1 MCIFVV
7 LSPTRASAACTSSQI
22 DVLGDGTQCET
33 SKFELTTTSLAA
45 NTTFKFTLGA
55 SGTFYVDWGDGGA
68 VETIARDSVTATD
81 YTHTYTTAGVYTIRF
96 SGLAT
101 EYDVSGNGS
110 TTISFYKA
118 SGGSQG
124 KIASISGNLA
134 SIFPYLGS
142 ENNQAPRF
150 YQTFRG
156 ATNLTSI
163 PATLF
168 RGITTGGGGRYM
180 FAMTFYGCTG
190 LTSSGLPATLF
201 SDITTGGY
209 SMFNGT
215 FEDCTGLTS
224 IPEGLFSTITTGAA
238 YMFSGT
244 FWGCTGLTRIPAR
257 LFSGL
262 TSVGVYMFQFLFN
275 GCKNLAGVIPPDTFA
290 GLIANGSPTQNYMWS
305 SAFQSTKLATSCPA
319 GTYQYLTGYE
329 GSSDYTSWAGKVSCA
344 CDAGYWGDGNTCT
357 ACSNTHPA
365 HSSYAGLATTATCP
379 WVCDAG
385 YYWDGTACSVC
396 SNSAPANSTF
406 TPGSTT
412 ATCPWTCN
420 AGYVSN
426 GTSCVAPAFS
436 VTTTS
441 LSANDTFTFSLS
453 AVGTFYVNWGDG
465 TEETIVRDNT
475 TSTWYTHTYTT
486 PGTYTIGF
494 GGEATAYN
502 TSTSVAT
509 ILFYKSSNGSQ
520 KKIAS
525 ISGNLA
531 TIFPSYGTG
540 SGQSPRF
547 NRTFREATN
556 LTSVPATLFSGFT
569 QGTSYMF
576 SETFYG
582 CTGLTSLPAGLFSSF
597 TTDATYMF
605 SSTFYGC
612 TGLTSLPTGLFG
624 NITTTT
630 GASYMFNNTFYGCTG
645 LTSLPTGLFSGM
657 TSGTGYMFSNTF
669 KGCTGLTSLPAGL
682 FSSFTTSANYM
693 FSSTF
698 EGCTGLTSLPA
709 DLFSGMT
716 TGAQSLFSGTFKG
729 CTGLTSLPD
738 GLFSSFTTG
747 AQYMFSSTFN
757 GCTGLT
763 KLPSRLFSG
772 LTTTGSY
779 MFSSTFNG
787 CTNLGGYIPPDTF
800 AGLIANDSPTASNMW
815 NSTFTNTQLLTEC
828 PTGTEQY
835 ITRYEGSTDGT
846 TWNGKVSCGCEA
858 GYWVDGSTCTACS
871 NTIPAHSS
879 YTTGATNATCPW
891 VCDSDYVSNGTS
903 CVAPAFSVTT
913 TSLNANDTF
922 TFSLTA
928 VGTFYVNW
936 GDGTQQTIV
945 RTDTSS
951 TWYTHT
957 YSSAGT
963 YTINFG
969 GIATSYYHAG
979 YQAAIS
985 FYKSSGGSQ
994 DKIAS
999 VSGNLAT
1006 IFPYLGS
1013 DASQRPKFYQT
1024 FRGATNLTSI
1034 SAGLFSGFT
1043 IGGGQMFHETFY
1055 GCTGLTSIPAGLFS
1069 SITTAA
1075 GTSQM
1080 FSSTFY
1086 GCTGLTTVPADL
1098 FGGITTGA
1106 YHLFYETFRG
1116 CTGLTSIPAGLF
1128 NKVTSSAD
1136 ATYMFY
1142 NTFYGCTGLTSLPTG
1157 LFNSVTT
1164 GAEYLFHGTF
1174 RGCTGLTSIPAGLFS
1189 SVTTGAN
1196 YMFMYTFYGCT
1207 GLTSFPAGLFS
1218 GLTTA
1223 GNYMFAYIFQGCTN
1237 LAGFIPPDAFAGL
1250 IANNSPNTTYMWR
1263 DAFYNTQ
1270 LLTQCPVGYTQYIT
1284 GYEGSSYTSAWNNRV
1299 SCEPCPAGTY
1309 KDVAGNEACSACG
1322 VGTYMSGTGATE
1334 CDACT
1339 NGPANSTYTSGG
1351 GTTNTCEWSC
1361 DSGTIPTGTSC
1372 DIPKFEVT
1380 TTQLEAD
1387 TTFTFSLSPAG
1398 TFYVDWGDGSA
1409 LETITRSN
1417 TTATDYSH
1425 TYETAGS
1432 YTIKFSSSGIT
1443 AYNEDTT
1450 TAAISFYKAS
1460 GGSQGKIA
1468 SLSGSLG
1475 ALFPTLA
1482 SSSGGR
1488 YARFINTFRG
1498 ATNLTSLPS
1507 TLFSGVASSGTY
1519 LFYGTFYGCT
1529 GLTSNGIPSTL
1540 FSSVTTGGT
1549 RTFYET
1555 FRGCTGLTTIPSGLF
1570 STVTTNSNSS
1580 YLYVGTFR
1588 GCTGLTEIPS
1598 GLFSRVTTTS
1608 TYMFQNTFYGCTGL
1622 TTIPSGLFSNIN
1634 AGGATYLFNGT
1645 FYGCTGLTSIPE
1657 GLFSRITAG
1666 KDYMFS
1672 ETFRGCTNLTA
1683 LPSGLFSN
1691 ITTTTSAQYLFNNT
1705 FLGCSKLATVPANT
1719 FSGIT
1724 SASAE
1729 GVFRGTFQSCT
1740 SLTSIDAGLF
1750 SGITSAVL
1758 RTFNATFQ
1766 GAGLTSIPDGLF
1778 SGITAGAHSMFYS
1791 TFQECTSLTALPPN
1805 LFANITSGVGN
1816 STFRSTFYGCSN
1828 LRGYVPPTFFAGLI
1842 ANNSPYTG
1850 PNGMATLFQG
1860 TSLATS
1866 CPAGTTQYITGY
1878 ESYWDSKVSCQPC
1891 PAGTYKSGSG
1901 NGACP
1906 ACPVGTYMADTGA
1919 TACTAC
1925 TNTIPENAV
1934 YSTNG
1939 GDDGTTNTCDWTCPS
1954 STTMRV
1960 GDTCQLSKFEVTTTE
1975 LTANTTFT
1983 FKLSAKGKFYVDW
1996 GDGSAV
2002 QTITRSNTTATDYTH
2017 TYETAGAYTIRF
2029 GGTATEYNSN
2039 YSTPAI
2045 SFYKKSGGSQT
2056 KIASLSGSLG
2066 ALFPQLATSGY
2077 TNFPRFYET
2086 FRGATNITNIPTT
2099 LFSGLT
2105 GGYTYYMFNST
2116 FNGCTGLTSIPAG
2129 LFSGITTG
2137 AAHMFHATF
2146 LGCTG
2151 LTSIPATL
2159 FNEISVNNSCDY
2171 MFNFT
2176 FGDCTGLTSIPA
2188 DLFSGITVSANH
2200 MFDST
2205 FGGCTGLTSIPA
2217 TLFSGITSTAGT
2229 YDTFNST
2236 FSDCTGLTSIP
2247 AGLFSGITSGYQGT
2261 FRGTFSSCTG
2271 LTSIPAGLFSGITTG
2286 STEMFLSTFR
2296 NCTGLT
2302 ALPET
2307 LFSNITTG
2315 GNKMFY
2321 GTFRECS
2328 NLSGYVPP
2336 TFFAGLI
2343 ANNSPYST
2351 DMMNDLFASTGVL
2364 TACPAGYTQYITGY
2378 ESYWSS
2384 KVSCVPCDAGT
2395 YKGTTG
2401 NQACTACATGT
2412 YSSTTGAT
2420 ACTACP
2426 AVTSGFEYASGTGG
2440 SGYSDCV
2447 EQKQPEFCY
2456 GYLTKTAT
2464 SASTWGT
2471 AVSTLTA
2478 IGGYE
2483 VTGSGENELCV
2494 PCGVGRY
2501 GPGGTTACSSCPT
2514 GLTTVGYGPGAD
2526 EAGDCGR
2533 ILHVGDKVLYL
2544 RSDKKT
2550 TPSLNVKIGNT
2561 VFYGNMSTEQMSM
2574 SGSCEDNPELKVNNG
2589 ETIYWVHDDS
2599 SYFCGVPM

>member
-1 MCIFVV
+1 MKRILSILFMCLFVV

-45 NTTFKFTLGA
+45 NTTFTFTLGA

-101 EYDVSGNGS
+101 EYDVSSNGS

-150 YQTFRG
+150 YGTFRG

-168 RGITTGGGGRYM
+168 SGITTGEGGMYM
-180 FAMTFYGCTG
+180 FGMTFYGCTG
-190 LTSSGLPATLF
+190 LTSIPATLF
-201 SDITTGGY
+201 SGITTGANSMFSNTFSGCTGLTSLPEGLFSSITTGGY
-209 SMFNGT
+209 Q
-215 FEDCTGLTS
+215 
-224 IPEGLFSTITTGAA
+224 
-238 YMFSGT
+238 MFSST
-244 FWGCTGLTRIPAR
+244 FSGCTGLTRIPAR

-262 TSVGVYMFQFLFN
+262 TTVGGYMFQFLFN

-290 GLIANGSPTQNYMWS
+290 GLTANGAPTNTYIWT
-305 SAFQSTKLATSCPA
+305 SAFTNTKLATSCPA
-319 GTYQYLTGYE
+319 GTHQHYTGYE
-329 GSSDYTSWAGKVSCA
+329 SKSTGLFEDRVSCA
-344 CDAGYWGDGNTCT
+344 CDDGTWGDGNTCT
-357 ACSNTHPA
+357 ACANTHPA
-365 HSSYAGLATTATCP
+365 HSSYYGLATTATCP
-379 WVCDAG
+379 WACDAG

-420 AGYVSN
+420 AGYITN
-426 GTSCVAPAFS
+426 GNSCDAPAFS

-441 LSANDTFTFSLS
+441 LPFGDKFTFSLS

-486 PGTYTIGF
+486 PGVHTINF
-494 GGEATAYN
+494 GGTATAYN

-509 ILFYKSSNGSQ
+509 ILFYKSSDGSQ

-531 TIFPSYGTG
+531 TIFPSYGTD

-569 QGTSYMF
+569 QGTNYMF

-597 TTDATYMF
+597 TTGATYMF
-605 SSTFYGC
+605 SGTFYGC
-612 TGLTSLPTGLFG
+612 KGLTSLPTGLFG

-630 GASYMFNNTFYGCTG
+630 GATYMFNNTFYGCTG

-657 TSGTGYMFSNTF
+657 TSGTGYMFYNTF

-682 FSSFTTSANYM
+682 FSSFTTGANYM

-716 TGAQSLFSGTFKG
+716 TGAQSLFSSTFKG

-738 GLFSSFTTG
+738 GLFSSITTG
-747 AQYMFSSTFN
+747 AQYMFLSTFN

-779 MFSSTFNG
+779 MFSNTFNG

-800 AGLIANDSPTASNMW
+800 AGLIENGSPSASMW

-858 GYWVDGSTCTACS
+858 GYWVDGATCTACS

-945 RTDTSS
+945 RTDTTS

-1106 YHLFYETFRG
+1106 DHLFYETFRG

-1196 YMFMYTFYGCT
+1196 YMFMNTFYGCT

-1223 GNYMFAYIFQGCTN
+1223 GNYMFAYVFQGCTN

-1284 GYEGSSYTSAWNNRV
+1284 GYEGSSYTSAWYNRV
-1299 SCEPCPAGTY
+1299 SCQPCPAGTY

-1351 GTTNTCEWSC
+1351 GSTNTCEWSC

-1380 TTQLEAD
+1380 TTELDAG
-1387 TTFTFSLSPAG
+1387 TTFTFTLSAQG

-1409 LETITRSN
+1409 VQTITRSD

-1450 TAAISFYKAS
+1450 TAAISFYKSS

-1691 ITTTTSAQYLFNNT
+1691 ITTTTSAQYLFDNT

-1878 ESYWDSKVSCQPC
+1878 ESYWTSKVSCQPC

-1901 NGACP
+1901 NGACS
-1906 ACPVGTYMADTGA
+1906 ACGVGTYMADTGA

-1939 GDDGTTNTCDWTCPS
+1939 GDGGTTNTCEWSCDSGTIPTGTSCEMPKFSVTTTSMAANTAFSFSLSATGTFYIDCGDGGTLRQFSPS
-1954 STTMRV
+1954 STI
-1960 GDTCQLSKFEVTTTE
+1960 SNK
-1975 LTANTTFT
+1975 
-1983 FKLSAKGKFYVDW
+1983 
-1996 GDGSAV
+1996 
-2002 QTITRSNTTATDYTH
+2002 TITRDSALPSKYSCTWSSAGVH
-2017 TYETAGAYTIRF
+2017 TVRF
-2029 GGTATEYNSN
+2029 GGVATGYAGGATSN
-2039 YSTPAI
+2039 PYAPI
-2045 SFYKKSGGSQT
+2045 SFFYDSSTGRNFIVSVD
-2056 KIASLSGSLG
+2056 GSLG
-2066 ALFPQLATSGY
+2066 ALFPQLGTEDGKY
-2077 TNFPRFYET
+2077 PKFNGT
-2086 FRGATNITNIPTT
+2086 FQSAPNLTTIPGT

-2105 GGYTYYMFNST
+2105 GGDYMFSHMFSGCSSLTTIPDNLFSGIT
-2116 FNGCTGLTSIPAG
+2116 TSGKSMFNGTFSHTGITSIPSGLFDGDDLTTGAYGMFWSVFSGCSSLTTILAG
-2129 LFSGITTG
+2129 LFSNFTTGGYGMFQGAFSDCTSLTTIPGDLFSGITTG
-2137 AAHMFHATF
+2137 EPAMFYVTF
-2146 LGCTG
+2146 SGCTG
-2151 LTSIPATL
+2151 LTEIPENL
-2159 FNEISVNNSCDY
+2159 FANITTISAINAPV
-2171 MFNFT
+2171 FWE
-2176 FGDCTGLTSIPA
+2176 
-2188 DLFSGITVSANH
+2188 
-2200 MFDST
+2200 
-2205 FGGCTGLTSIPA
+2205 
-2217 TLFSGITSTAGT
+2217 
-2229 YDTFNST
+2229 T
-2236 FSDCTGLTSIP
+2236 FSDCTNLTGFI
-2247 AGLFSGITSGYQGT
+2247 
-2261 FRGTFSSCTG
+2261 
-2271 LTSIPAGLFSGITTG
+2271 
-2286 STEMFLSTFR
+2286 
-2296 NCTGLT
+2296 
-2302 ALPET
+2302 
-2307 LFSNITTG
+2307 
-2315 GNKMFY
+2315 
-2321 GTFRECS
+2321 
-2328 NLSGYVPP
+2328 PP
-2336 TFFAGLI
+2336 TLFAGLI
-2343 ANNSPYST
+2343 ANGSPNPYPGT
-2351 DMMNDLFASTGVL
+2351 MRDPFFNTGTL
-2364 TACPAGYTQYITGY
+2364 TECPAGYTQYITGY
-2378 ESYWSS
+2378 EDDWGG
-2384 KVSCVPCDAGT
+2384 KVSCELCPAGT
-2395 YKGTTG
+2395 YKDTVG
-2401 NQACTACATGT
+2401 NQACSACPAGT
-2412 YSSTTGAT
+2412 YIGTTGAT

-2426 AVTSGFEYASGTGG
+2426 ALDTGYAYADGTGWTG
-2440 SGYSDCV
+2440 WNQCSEQMRPTNCYS
-2447 EQKQPEFCY
+2447 
-2456 GYLTKTAT
+2456 GYLTKTAS
-2464 SASTWGT
+2464 SASAWGT
-2471 AVSTLTA
+2471 AVSTLSA
-2478 IGGYE
+2478 EPGYE
-2483 VTGSGENELCV
+2483 VTGSGDNTVCSE
-2494 PCGVGRY
+2494 CGVGRY

-2514 GLTTVGYGPGAD
+2514 GLTTVGYGSGAD

-2533 ILHVGDKVLYL
+2533 ILHVSNGVLYL
-2544 RSDKKT
+2544 RSVKKT
-2550 TPSLNVKIGNT
+2550 TPSLNVRIGND
-2561 VFYGNMSTEQMSM
+2561 VFYGNMSTEQMNM

-2589 ETIYWVHDDS
+2589 GTIYWIHDDS
-2599 SYFCGVPM
+2599 SHFCGVPM